1 MITTIT
7 TITTAAGNPAQAGW
21 FAAIATVML
30 LGLLVQR
37 EVLGSSG
44 GARLLRLNR
53 ALTVA
58 VVPLTVGFFT
68 ITLIRILGSL

>member
-7 TITTAAGNPAQAGW
+7 TITTAAANPAQAGML
-21 FAAIATVML
+21 AAVATVIL
-30 LGLLVQR
+30 LALLVQR

-44 GARLLRLNR
+44 GVRILRLNR

-58 VVPLTVGFFT
+58 VVPLAIGFFT
-68 ITLIRILGSL
+68 VTLIRILSSF